1 VLRYR
6 AFADEVRL
14 SGLKVDDDSKI
25 TFVLPMPKSWSKK
38 RKSEMEG
45 QPHRQK
51 PDIDNLAKSILDA
64 CFDDDAVISM
74 LFCRKIWGERGA
86 IEITNVQ

>member
-1 VLRYR
+1 MRYR
-6 AFADEVRL
+6 TFADEVRAK
-14 SGLKVDDDSKI
+14 GITIDDDSMI

-38 RKSEMEG
+38 KKIQMEG

-64 CFDDDAVISM
+64 CFDDDSMISM
-74 LFCRKIWGERGA
+74 MFCRKIWGERGA
-86 IEITNVQ
+86 IDVSSRS